1 MVSKFHANAANADIH
16 LATALRM
23 TEVRILERQNP
34 DLELDDECPMCI
46 EPRYTSAKV
55 SRSMVE

>member
-1 MVSKFHANAANADIH
+1 MQMPANGDIH
-16 LATALRM
+16 LALRM

>member
-1 MVSKFHANAANADIH
+1 MQMPANGDIH